1 MGFRGEVGRVWTPRK
16 MQAESYFAFDLLYLE
31 GRDLR
36 RLPAAVGADH
46 RRSRCCDSAGDEFFR
61 IACEQGLEGIVAKRR
76 DKPYQSGRRP
86 DWQKIKCVRSDS
98 FVIVGYEPSTMPGAI
113 GRLLLAAR
121 KGEGL
126 VYVGGCGT
134 AGPIRNRESSVN
146 CSTRSWPI
154 SQPWRL
160 GARAPCSCGRFLSR
174 KPSIAGW
181 EAAACV
187 VQGD

>member
-1 MGFRGEVGRVWTPRK
+1 